1 MEQVTITQLIYRYY
15 TPISKTSR
23 QTLVRVVKLRQNN
36 PVHIKLSE
44 NEMSEQLSTALSIA
58 QKQINQMLTMQ
69 DAMNSRVSETWRDNG
84 YEWYRAIWVECAEM
98 LDHHGWKWWK
108 HQEIDIAQVQL
119 ELVDIFHFG
128 LSLRLMTGDSVAQIS
143 RELAKELHQGTAEND
158 FKIALE
164 NLASAAVTHKAFNA
178 KALADCMSLMN
189 MDLDELFRQYV
200 GKNTLNFFR
209 QDHGY
214 KDGSYIKIWHGEEDN
229 EVLANLVNTLDAG
242 ADDFQQQL
250 YTALKG
256 KYPSA

>member
-1 MEQVTITQLIYRYY
+1 
-15 TPISKTSR
+15 
-23 QTLVRVVKLRQNN
+23 
-36 PVHIKLSE
+36 
-44 NEMSEQLSTALSIA
+44 MSEQPPSALSITLSTSE
-58 QKQINQMLTMQ
+58 KQITQMLSMQ
-69 DAMNSRVSETWRDNG
+69 DAMNSRVSETWRDND

-128 LSLRLMTGDSVAQIS
+128 LSLRLMTGKSVAKIS
-143 RELAKELHQGTAEND
+143 RKLAKELHQGTIEND

-164 NLASAAVTHKAFNA
+164 NLASAAVTSKAFDA
-178 KALADCMSLMN
+178 KALADCMHLMD

-214 KDGSYIKIWHGEEDN
+214 KDGSYLKIWNGKEDN
-229 EVLANLVNTLDAG
+229 EVLANLVNTLDAS

-250 YTALKG
+250 YAALKD
-256 KYPSA
+256 KYPR

>member
-1 MEQVTITQLIYRYY
+1 
-15 TPISKTSR
+15 
-23 QTLVRVVKLRQNN
+23 
-36 PVHIKLSE
+36 
-44 NEMSEQLSTALSIA
+44 MSEKLSTALSVA

-69 DAMNSRVSETWRDNG
+69 DAMNSRVSETWRSNG

-128 LSLRLMTGDSVAQIS
+128 LSLRLMTGESVEKIS
-143 RELAKELHQGTAEND
+143 RTLAIELHQGTAEDD

-164 NLASAAVTHKAFNA
+164 NLASSAVTKKIFNA

-214 KDGSYIKIWHGEEDN
+214 KDGSYIKMWHGEEDN
-229 EVLANLVNTLDAG
+229 EVLANLVNTLDAS
-242 ADDFQQQL
+242 AEDFQQQL
-250 YTALKG
+250 YAALQE
-256 KYPSA
+256 KYPNA

>member
-1 MEQVTITQLIYRYY
+1 
-15 TPISKTSR
+15 
-23 QTLVRVVKLRQNN
+23 
-36 PVHIKLSE
+36 
-44 NEMSEQLSTALSIA
+44 MSNLATA
-58 QKQINQMLTMQ
+58 INQIKQMLSLQ
-69 DAMNSRVSETWRDNG
+69 DAMNLKISETWRANN

-128 LSLRLMTGDSVAQIS
+128 LSLRLMTGESVETIS
-143 RELAKELHQGTAEND
+143 EQLADELTYQSDESD

-164 NLASAAVTHKAFNA
+164 QLAGDAVVNKGFDAKAF
-178 KALADCMSLMN
+178 ADCMRLMQ

-214 KDGSYIKIWHGEEDN
+214 KTGSYIKVWHGEEDN
-229 EVLANLVNTLDAG
+229 EVLAQLVSTLDSQ
-242 ADDFQQQL
+242 DPDFQKNL
-250 YTALKG
+250 YQALSE
-256 KYPSA
+256 KYPG

>member
-1 MEQVTITQLIYRYY
+1 
-15 TPISKTSR
+15 
-23 QTLVRVVKLRQNN
+23 
-36 PVHIKLSE
+36 
-44 NEMSEQLSTALSIA
+44 MSELSTAT
-58 QKQINQMLTMQ
+58 KQINQMLSMQ
-69 DAMNSRVSETWRDNG
+69 DAMNSRVSETWRANN

-108 HQEIDIAQVQL
+108 HQEIDVAQVQL

-128 LSLRLMTGDSVAQIS
+128 LSLRLMAGNSVDEIS
-143 RELAKELHQGTAEND
+143 AHLTEELTKSSAEND

-164 NLASAAVTHKAFNA
+164 NLASAAVSQKAFDGIA
-178 KALADCMSLMN
+178 FADCMRLMN

-229 EVLANLVNTLDAG
+229 EVLAKLVSTLDAS
-242 ADDFQQQL
+242 DENFQKNL
-250 YTALKG
+250 YQALEE
-256 KYPSA
+256 KYPN

>member
-1 MEQVTITQLIYRYY
+1 
-15 TPISKTSR
+15 
-23 QTLVRVVKLRQNN
+23 
-36 PVHIKLSE
+36 
-44 NEMSEQLSTALSIA
+44 MSELSTAT
-58 QKQINQMLTMQ
+58 KQINQMLSMQ
-69 DAMNSRVSETWRDNG
+69 DAMNSRVSETWRANN

-108 HQEIDIAQVQL
+108 HQEIDVAQVQL

-128 LSLRLMTGDSVAQIS
+128 LSLRLMAGNSVDEIS
-143 RELAKELHQGTAEND
+143 AHLTEELTKSSAEND

-164 NLASAAVTHKAFNA
+164 NLASADVSQKAFDGIA
-178 KALADCMSLMN
+178 FADCMRLMN

-229 EVLANLVNTLDAG
+229 EVLAKLVSTLDAS
-242 ADDFQQQL
+242 DENFQKNL
-250 YTALKG
+250 YQALEE
-256 KYPSA
+256 KYPN

>member
-1 MEQVTITQLIYRYY
+1 
-15 TPISKTSR
+15 
-23 QTLVRVVKLRQNN
+23 
-36 PVHIKLSE
+36 
-44 NEMSEQLSTALSIA
+44 MSDLLSTA
-58 QKQINQMLTMQ
+58 KNQITQMLSMQ
-69 DAMNSRVSETWRDNG
+69 DAMNSRVSETWRDNN

-108 HQEIDIAQVQL
+108 HQEIDVAQVQL

-128 LSLRLMTGDSVAQIS
+128 LSLRLMSGDSVENITQTLAT
-143 RELAKELHQGTAEND
+143 ELTQSSGQQD

-164 NLASAAVTHKAFNA
+164 SLASAAVTDKAFNA
-178 KALADCMSLMN
+178 VALADCMRLMA

-214 KDGSYIKIWHGEEDN
+214 KEGSYIKIWHGEEDN
-229 EVLANLVNTLDAG
+229 EVLANLVTTLDTS

-250 YTALKG
+250 YSALAA
-256 KYPSA
+256 KYPK

>member
-1 MEQVTITQLIYRYY
+1 
-15 TPISKTSR
+15 
-23 QTLVRVVKLRQNN
+23 
-36 PVHIKLSE
+36 
-44 NEMSEQLSTALSIA
+44 MSEQLSTALSIA
-58 QKQINQMLTMQ
+58 QKQINQMLSMQ
-69 DAMNSRVSETWRDNG
+69 DAMNSRVSETWRDND

-128 LSLRLMTGDSVAQIS
+128 LSLRLMTGNSVEQIS
-143 RELAKELHQGTAEND
+143 RTLAKELHQGTGEDD

-164 NLASAAVTHKAFNA
+164 NLASSAVTDKAFDA

-214 KDGSYIKIWHGEEDN
+214 KDGSYIKVWNEKEDN
-229 EVLANLVNTLDAG
+229 EHLAEVIQQLDAS
-242 ADDFQQQL
+242 DENFQQHVYDQL
-250 YTALKG
+250 TAR
-256 KYPSA
+256 YPN

>member
-1 MEQVTITQLIYRYY
+1 
-15 TPISKTSR
+15 
-23 QTLVRVVKLRQNN
+23 
-36 PVHIKLSE
+36 
-44 NEMSEQLSTALSIA
+44 MSEKLSTALSIA
-58 QKQINQMLTMQ
+58 EKQISEMLRMQ
-69 DAMNSRVSETWRDNG
+69 DAMNSRVSDTWRENG

-108 HQEIDIAQVQL
+108 HQEIDVAQVQL

-128 LSLRLMTGDSVAQIS
+128 LSLRLMSGASAESIAT
-143 RELAKELHQGTAEND
+143 ELAKELHQGTAESD

-164 NLASAAVTHKAFNA
+164 NLASAAVTKKSFDA

-214 KDGSYIKIWHGEEDN
+214 KEGSYIKEWHGEEDN
-229 EVLANLVNTLDAG
+229 EVLAKLVATLDVS
-242 ADDFQQQL
+242 ADGFQQQL
-250 YTALKG
+250 YQALEE
-256 KYPSA
+256 KYPV

>member
-1 MEQVTITQLIYRYY
+1 MSE
-15 TPISKTSR
+15 
-23 QTLVRVVKLRQNN
+23 
-36 PVHIKLSE
+36 KLSA
-44 NEMSEQLSTALSIA
+44 ALSIA
-58 QKQINQMLTMQ
+58 EKQISQMLVMQ
-69 DAMNSRVSETWRDNG
+69 DAMNSRVSDTWQDNG

-128 LSLRLMTGDSVAQIS
+128 LSLRLMSGNS
-143 RELAKELHQGTAEND
+143 REIIARQLSKELHQGTAETD

-164 NLASAAVTHKAFNA
+164 NLASAAVTNKAFDA
-178 KALADCMSLMN
+178 KALADCMSLMS

-214 KDGSYIKIWHGEEDN
+214 KEGSYIKEWHGEEDN
-229 EVLANLVNTLDAG
+229 EVLAQLVKTLDAG
-242 ADDFQQQL
+242 ADGFQERL
-250 YTALKG
+250 YRSLEE
-256 KYPSA
+256 KYPV

>member
-1 MEQVTITQLIYRYY
+1 
-15 TPISKTSR
+15 
-23 QTLVRVVKLRQNN
+23 
-36 PVHIKLSE
+36 
-44 NEMSEQLSTALSIA
+44 MSQHLSTALSIA
-58 QKQINQMLTMQ
+58 EKQITQMLSMQ
-69 DAMNSRVSETWRDNG
+69 DAMNSRVSDTWRENG

-128 LSLRLMTGDSVAQIS
+128 LSLRLLSTNSAEFIAT
-143 RELAKELHQGTAEND
+143 ELAKELHQGTGESD

-164 NLASAAVTHKAFNA
+164 NLASAAVTSKAFDA

-214 KDGSYIKIWHGEEDN
+214 KEGTYIKQWHGEEDN
-229 EVLANLVNTLDAG
+229 EVLAKLVTSLDAG

-250 YTALKG
+250 YQALEEN
-256 KYPSA
+256 YPN

>member
-1 MEQVTITQLIYRYY
+1 
-15 TPISKTSR
+15 
-23 QTLVRVVKLRQNN
+23 
-36 PVHIKLSE
+36 
-44 NEMSEQLSTALSIA
+44 MSQHLSTALSIA
-58 QKQINQMLTMQ
+58 EKQITQMLSMQ
-69 DAMNSRVSETWRDNG
+69 DAMNSRVSDTWRENG

-108 HQEIDIAQVQL
+108 HQEIDVAQVQL

-128 LSLRLMTGDSVAQIS
+128 LSLRLLSTNSAEFIAT
-143 RELAKELHQGTAEND
+143 ELAKELHQGTGESD

-164 NLASAAVTHKAFNA
+164 NLASAAVTSKAFDA

-214 KDGSYIKIWHGEEDN
+214 KEGTYIKQWHGEEDN
-229 EVLANLVNTLDAG
+229 EVLAKLVTSLDAG

-250 YTALKG
+250 YQALEEN
-256 KYPSA
+256 YPN

>member
-1 MEQVTITQLIYRYY
+1 
-15 TPISKTSR
+15 
-23 QTLVRVVKLRQNN
+23 
-36 PVHIKLSE
+36 
-44 NEMSEQLSTALSIA
+44 MSEHLSTALSIA
-58 QKQINQMLTMQ
+58 EKQITQMLSMQ

-128 LSLRLMTGDSVAQIS
+128 LSLRLLSTNSTELIATA
-143 RELAKELHQGTAEND
+143 LAKELHQGTGESD

-164 NLASAAVTHKAFNA
+164 NLASAAVTKKAFDA

-214 KDGSYIKIWHGEEDN
+214 KEGTYIKEWHGEEDN
-229 EVLANLVNTLDAG
+229 EVLAKLVVNLDAG

-250 YTALKG
+250 YKALEE
-256 KYPSA
+256 KYPN

>member
-1 MEQVTITQLIYRYY
+1 
-15 TPISKTSR
+15 
-23 QTLVRVVKLRQNN
+23 
-36 PVHIKLSE
+36 
-44 NEMSEQLSTALSIA
+44 MSEQLSTTLSIA

-69 DAMNSRVSETWRDNG
+69 DAMNSRVSETWRENG

-128 LSLRLMTGDSVAQIS
+128 LSLRLMSGESVEQIS
-143 RELAKELHQGTAEND
+143 RQLAKELHQGTAEDD

-164 NLASAAVTHKAFNA
+164 NLASAAVTHKAFDA

-214 KDGSYIKIWHGEEDN
+214 KEGSYIKIWHGEEDN
-229 EVLANLVNTLDAG
+229 EVLANLVKTMDTG
-242 ADDFQQQL
+242 ADDFQHQL
-250 YTALKG
+250 YVALEA

>member
-1 MEQVTITQLIYRYY
+1 
-15 TPISKTSR
+15 
-23 QTLVRVVKLRQNN
+23 
-36 PVHIKLSE
+36 
-44 NEMSEQLSTALSIA
+44 MSEQLSTALSVA
-58 QKQINQMLTMQ
+58 QKQISQMLTMQ
-69 DAMNSRVSETWRDNG
+69 DAMNSRVSETWRNNG

-108 HQEIDIAQVQL
+108 HQEIDVPQVQL

-128 LSLRLMTGDSVAQIS
+128 LSLRLMTGDSVEYIAS
-143 RELAKELHQGTAEND
+143 VLAKELHQGTGEND

-164 NLASAAVTHKAFNA
+164 NLASAAVTKKSFDA

-214 KDGSYIKIWHGEEDN
+214 KEGTYLKVWHGDEDN
-229 EVLANLVNTLDAG
+229 EVLANLVKTLDTTAE
-242 ADDFQQQL
+242 DFQQQL
-250 YTALKG
+250 YAALKE
-256 KYPSA
+256 KYPK

>member
-1 MEQVTITQLIYRYY
+1 
-15 TPISKTSR
+15 
-23 QTLVRVVKLRQNN
+23 
-36 PVHIKLSE
+36 
-44 NEMSEQLSTALSIA
+44 MSDLLSTA
-58 QKQINQMLTMQ
+58 KNQITQMLSMQ
-69 DAMNSRVSETWRDNG
+69 DAMNSRVSETWRDNN

-108 HQEIDIAQVQL
+108 HQEIDVAQVQL

-128 LSLRLMTGDSVAQIS
+128 LSLRLMSGDSIENITQTLAT
-143 RELAKELHQGTAEND
+143 ELTQNSGQQD

-164 NLASAAVTHKAFNA
+164 GLASAAVTNKAFDA
-178 KALADCMSLMN
+178 LALADCMRLMA

-214 KDGSYIKIWHGEEDN
+214 KEGSYIKIWHGEEDN
-229 EVLANLVNTLDAG
+229 EVLANLVKTLDTT

-250 YTALKG
+250 YSELKA
-256 KYPSA
+256 KYPK